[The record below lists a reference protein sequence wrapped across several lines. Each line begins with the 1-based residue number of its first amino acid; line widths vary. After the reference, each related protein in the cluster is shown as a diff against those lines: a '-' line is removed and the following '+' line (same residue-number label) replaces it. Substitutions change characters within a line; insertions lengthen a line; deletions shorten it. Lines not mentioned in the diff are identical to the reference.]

1 MLFYIL
7 GVALMGYFSHKAIMA
22 LPKGR
27 EDELNADELEWYYGR

>member
-7 GVALMGYFSHKAIMA
+7 AIALMGYLGCKATMA

-27 EDELNADELEWYYGR
+27 EDELTADELEWYYGR